1 MNKRSI
7 GRWYE
12 DIAAD
17 WLLKNGFRILARNFR
32 SRQGEIDIICLQ
44 GSCGFNECSPLEKQE
59 DILVFVEVKY
69 RSSAASGRPEEALTP
84 AKIRT
89 ISRVADYYR
98 VRYRIPQN
106 MPCRFDVIA
115 IEKDRLRHYENAFP
129 YMQRV

>member
-1 MNKRSI
+1 
-7 GRWYE
+7 
-12 DIAAD
+12 
-17 WLLKNGFRILARNFR
+17 
-32 SRQGEIDIICLQ
+32 
-44 GSCGFNECSPLEKQE
+44 
-59 DILVFVEVKY
+59 
-69 RSSAASGRPEEALTP
+69 LTP

-115 IEKDRLRHYENAFP
+115 IEKDQLRHYENAFP